1 MNCNAMGF
9 EDYYTLPPYVHILD
23 NWQPLES
30 PDFLRSVCTNTYIGA
45 PVNVFGYC
53 QAKDGNN
60 YVGLTP
66 FQVQSDLKEYIY
78 QHLSSPL
85 VAGKVYCLSFY
96 VSRAD
101 RNQYAVHSIGAYFSV
116 NPQTTGAIGY
126 VNKIPQIV
134 NQTGFI
140 TDTIGWTQIQ
150 GCFTAVGGEQYM
162 TIGNFNKN
170 ANTDTLFVGTNNPDP
185 NYPGSNLYYSY
196 YFIDD
201 ITLIDQA
208 TVGIKDV
215 NNGNSFEIYPNPTT
229 GLIKFSDERYSHG
242 EYTFKILDLFGK
254 EIVSEV
260 LKEEIDISYFDKGI
274 YTLLLYKNKQL
285 VVTKKVMKN

>member
-45 PVNVFGYC
+45 PVNVFGYS

-126 VNKIPQIV
+126 VNKVPQIV
-134 NQTGFI
+134 NQTGFL
-140 TDTIGWTQIQ
+140 TDTIGWTQVQ

-201 ITLIDQA
+201 ITLIDQT
-208 TVGIKDV
+208 TVGLKDL
-215 NNGNSFEIYPNPTT
+215 NNNRFEIFPNPTT
-229 GLIKFSDERYSHG
+229 GLLNFSDERYSNG
-242 EYTFKILDLFGK
+242 EYNFKVLDLFGK
-254 EIVSEV
+254 EIINGTLNKEV
-260 LKEEIDISYFDKGI
+260 DITLFDKGV

-285 VVTKKVMKN
+285 VVTKKVMKD